1 MGFIRRFISAIVLV
15 AAIIVLVGVCIRF
28 PWSVFGEVFKG
39 FTFIKLVD
47 AILVFFNATGNAI
60 ILTVVSL
67 MGLTI
72 PDRIN

>member
-15 AAIIVLVGVCIRF
+15 AAIIVLVGVCIKF
-28 PWSVFGEVFKG
+28 PWSVFGEVFQS
-39 FTFIKLVD
+39 FTFDKFVD
-47 AILVFFNATGNAI
+47 VILTFFDATGNAI

-72 PDRIN
+72 PSSSR